1 MSSAFHMAAKYIRSL
16 LTIFALG
23 VAMLGG
29 TPEGS
34 ERLLTLGFMVL
45 VQVFGL
51 VAIAAILRRDVTV
64 LNDWKKAQEETWK
77 EHTALHM
84 DVTRLLGEMK
94 QLSVDTKDRV
104 DRLDYRIERRQQQP
118 PYRGEEDR

>member
-1 MSSAFHMAAKYIRSL
+1 MAAKYIRSL

-34 ERLLTLGFMVL
+34 ERLLTLGFIVL

-64 LNDWKKAQEETWK
+64 LNDWKKAQEDMWK
-77 EHTALHM
+77 EHTNLHM

-94 QLSVDTKDRV
+94 QFSVDTKERV

-118 PYRGEEDR
+118 PPYRGEGG